1 MHANDPDMADEWE
14 KKKKKESLS
23 AAQAKAAHDKFKKTG
38 ELPPHLKKLVKKIK
52 KFEKDAKVKNIVVPG
67 LEWMSKIKESLAETE
82 RDYKDEYKK
91 FQSSTKA
98 KKYRAELNK
107 YNRKKGT
114 YGNGDG
120 KDASHKGGKIVGF
133 ESQSKNRGRAEKS
146 RLKKES
152 RNKELTEKDLMN
164 FLMKRFKFNKKKA
177 IDTMKK
183 AGFDTSML
191 KKENAR
197 QEIEEYVDG
206 ILDGMGDDFMVNED
220 KECMCEAC
228 WKGYEKKGMKTMFGK
243 KYPNCV
249 KKTKKEDVNE
259 RKFNHKKAGDD
270 YMGGVN
276 SPKGDTEMFSNK
288 KGQYYI
294 WVKPKGKKA
303 KYIDLPKRIKNRSD
317 ADSFHDRIKKT
328 MGESVNEA
336 KIQIKGVGTYDDKT
350 LYKKILDMTK
360 SLQSLAKRGQWSK
373 SSENSIKMLGRLW
386 GAYSDYVRNNESV
399 NEGPDKDLFKK
410 LGKIQNDIYKL
421 LNNYKSKAN
430 VPAISRSFMIGLQN
444 QLKKDKMIESKT
456 SDMMKAVRKGG
467 TSGPWDIIISKNNK
481 IVKRVSVKN
490 LKEIPAEMNDV
501 KKAFP
506 NHKIGIESKGGKIVY
521 RESVTEMNEPM
532 FKITYKDSVGRKKT
546 DIMRA
551 KNHNLAKRDFNASN
565 KGRGF
570 KILKVVK
577 ESIDEG
583 SCGYGIDG
591 QLGNEPAGPHLM
603 KKKKKKKDEASL
615 GSMMSKKVGKHRGTR
630 DKGEIAKI
638 LKLLIKRGN
647 KKKDAMDMI
656 AKNYDKVSKSY
667 RRATPAKKAEILSSL
682 QEAVKLKG
690 KSKGTIS
697 HVGMPKASKGVE
709 KLFKIV
715 DGGFGK
721 VGGQTVDSMSAN
733 LFKQIYDKASDD
745 IKMKLNKKNEK
756 QLVMIIS
763 KMWNKFGKNVS
774 IGSSI

>member
-1 MHANDPDMADEWE
+1 MSTVGTKNYNGQDWFWPHDYRHYLRDANARQRKLIHNGWLKIGVPV
-14 KKKKKESLS
+14 
-23 AAQAKAAHDKFKKTG
+23 KKTG
-38 ELPPHLKKLVKKIK
+38 QKISDLYLEPKK
-52 KFEKDAKVKNIVVPG
+52 N
-67 LEWMSKIKESLAETE
+67 
-82 RDYKDEYKK
+82 
-91 FQSSTKA
+91 Q
-98 KKYRAELNK
+98 
-107 YNRKKGT
+107 
-114 YGNGDG
+114 
-120 KDASHKGGKIVGF
+120 
-133 ESQSKNRGRAEKS
+133 
-146 RLKKES
+146 
-152 RNKELTEKDLMN
+152 
-164 FLMKRFKFNKKKA
+164 
-177 IDTMKK
+177 MKK
-183 AGFDTSML
+183 AWTIVR
-191 KKENAR
+191 KVVAPKEVGMPIPESVN
-197 QEIEEYVDG
+197 G

-249 KKTKKEDVNE
+249 KKTKKE
-259 RKFNHKKAGDD
+259 
-270 YMGGVN
+270 GV
-276 SPKGDTEMFSNK
+276 P
-288 KGQYYI
+288 
-294 WVKPKGKKA
+294 
-303 KYIDLPKRIKNRSD
+303 
-317 ADSFHDRIKKT
+317 
-328 MGESVNEA
+328 EA
-336 KIQIKGVGTYDDKT
+336 KIQVKGVGVYDDKT

-456 SDMMKAVRKGG
+456 SNMMKAVRKGG

-521 RESVTEMNEPM
+521 R
-532 FKITYKDSVGRKKT
+532 
-546 DIMRA
+546 
-551 KNHNLAKRDFNASN
+551 
-565 KGRGF
+565 
-570 KILKVVK
+570 

-682 QEAVKLKG
+682 QEAVKLRG

-709 KLFKIV
+709 KLFKIA
-715 DGGFGK
+715 DSGFGK